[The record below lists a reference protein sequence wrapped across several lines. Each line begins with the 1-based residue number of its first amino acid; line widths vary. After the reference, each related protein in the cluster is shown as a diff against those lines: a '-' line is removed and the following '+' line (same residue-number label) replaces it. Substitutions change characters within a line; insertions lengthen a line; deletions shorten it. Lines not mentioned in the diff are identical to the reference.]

1 MKDNAGLIRYKE
13 KDYKVV
19 FNLNVMEAIQEE
31 YGTIDK
37 WADLTSGA
45 NQEVNIK
52 ALKFGYTQ
60 ALNEALSI
68 EAEENGTE
76 YKPVT
81 PAFVGRMLTDIG
93 IENMAKTLQDTVIE
107 STKTDEDGKNE

>member
-1 MKDNAGLIRYKE
+1 MKDNAGKITYKE
-13 KDYKVV
+13 KEYKVV

-37 WADLTSGA
+37 WTELTSGA

-52 ALKFGYTQ
+52 ALKFGYREM
-60 ALNEALSI
+60 LNEGLSI
-68 EAEENGTE
+68 EAEEKGEE

-93 IENMAKTLQDTVIE
+93 LENMTKTLQETVIE
-107 STKTDEDGKNE
+107 STKTDEGKNA

>member
-1 MKDNAGLIRYKE
+1 MKDNAGKITYKE
-13 KDYKVV
+13 KEYKVV

-37 WADLTSGA
+37 WTELTSGA
-45 NQEVNIK
+45 NQEVNVK

-60 ALNEALSI
+60 MLNEALSI

-76 YKPVT
+76 YKPLT
-81 PAFVGRMLTDIG
+81 TNFVGRMLTDIG
-93 IENMAKTLQDTVIE
+93 LENMTKTLQDTVIE
-107 STKTDEDGKNE
+107 STKTDEGKNA

>member
-1 MKDNAGLIRYKE
+1 MKDNAGKVTYKE
-13 KDYKVV
+13 KEYKVV

-31 YGTIDK
+31 YGTLDK
-37 WADLTSGA
+37 WTELTSGV

-60 ALNEALSI
+60 MLNEALSI
-68 EAEENGTE
+68 EADEKGEE
-76 YKPVT
+76 YKLLT

-93 IENMAKTLQDTVIE
+93 LDTMTKTLQNTVIE
-107 STKTDEDGKNE
+107 STQTDEGKNV